1 MKTLKKTI
9 IALLI
14 MTLVIA
20 ALTACSKD
28 AATFTKDDSSKTS
41 ITFNLK
47 VTNPDGS
54 SIIDAPIKVVGEG
67 ANLMEI
73 MEWYLAEKS
82 INFVQDNGMVTTISD
97 LESDASNGWL
107 LYVNDAMSEVGAGD
121 YIPAKDDKVEWKY
134 VDYSKVFGS

>member
-1 MKTLKKTI
+1 MKTLKKI
-9 IALLI
+9 LIATLV

-28 AATFTKDDSSKTS
+28 TAAFTKDASSKTN

-47 VTNPDGS
+47 VTDPNGS
-54 SIIDAPIKVVGEG
+54 SIIDAPIKVVGED

-73 MEWYLAEKS
+73 MEWYLAEKK

-121 YIPAKDDKVEWKY
+121 YIPAKGDKVEWKY